1 MTKAQTLS
9 VQISPMQA
17 RIVGQ
22 EILSR
27 IGNTPIPHPKL
38 KPLPDAAKR
47 LIKASRR
54 WSSKSAQ
61 RSTVQT
67 LWEMPR
73 DEALALFHYIS
84 FFFHPMERNRSL
96 NLTTDSEK
104 HFREVALALA
114 ERLLAKRGPAKQ
126 SDADDQYVLSAH
138 EQSLKG
144 TLPSTVMPP
153 DPGLRSRINKRQKR
167 KSMLLATKVNPIPQ
181 LLQQLMSK

>member
-1 MTKAQTLS
+1 MTKAQTIN
-9 VQISPMQA
+9 VQLTPNQA

-22 EILSR
+22 EILVR
-27 IGNTPIPHPKL
+27 IGKSPIPHPKL
-38 KPLPDAAKR
+38 AMLPDAAKR

-54 WSSKSAQ
+54 WSSSSAQ

-67 LWEMPR
+67 LWELPR

-84 FFFHPMERNRSL
+84 FFFYPMEKKR
-96 NLTTDSEK
+96 NLTLPKDTET

-114 ERLLAKRGPAKQ
+114 ERLVAKPGPEKQ

-138 EQSLKG
+138 EQSLNG
-144 TLPSTVMPP
+144 TLPNTVMPP
-153 DPGLRSRINKRQKR
+153 DPGLRSRINKRQMR
-167 KSMLLATKVNPIPQ
+167 KSMLLATKINQIPQ